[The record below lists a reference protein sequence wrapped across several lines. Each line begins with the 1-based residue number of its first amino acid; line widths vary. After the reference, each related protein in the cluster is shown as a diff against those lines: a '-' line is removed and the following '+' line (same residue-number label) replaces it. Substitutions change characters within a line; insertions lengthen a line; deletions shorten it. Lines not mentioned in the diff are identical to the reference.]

1 MLKKIILAI
10 IVTSLCVAVIMAFGT
25 VNISYAGN
33 SNFNL
38 SGFENG
44 DGGNATTSIRDASGG
59 ILNIVRVACVGIA
72 LIMLTVLGAK
82 YMLAAPNDRA
92 EIKGSA
98 IRYVL
103 GAMLM
108 FGASGLLTIIDSF
121 TRSTMPNAT

>member
-1 MLKKIILAI
+1 MLKKFILAI

-92 EIKGSA
+92 EIKKHAVVYVAGA
-98 IRYVL
+98 IVIF
-103 GAMLM
+103 A
-108 FGASGLLTIIDSF
+108 ASGILGLIRTF
-121 TRSTMPNAT
+121 ATQINE